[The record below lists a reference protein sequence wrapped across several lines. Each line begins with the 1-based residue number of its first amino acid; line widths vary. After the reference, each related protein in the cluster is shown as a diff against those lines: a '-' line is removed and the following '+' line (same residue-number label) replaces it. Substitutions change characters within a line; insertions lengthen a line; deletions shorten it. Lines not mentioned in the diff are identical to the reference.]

1 MDDAGFPLVIQFWK
15 LLASNKTNYQNLGVR
30 LQFITVKNFNS
41 EGFRLKLKVHYKFSA
56 LPSIP

>member
-1 MDDAGFPLVIQFWK
+1 MDDAGFPVVIQFWK
-15 LLASNKTNYQNLGVR
+15 LLASNKSNQNLGVR

-56 LPSIP
+56 LPWIP